1 MEEYAVY
8 IWVAVTILSVLVEAA
23 TSQMVSIWFVF
34 GALAA
39 LIAGL
44 FGGSFI
50 LQVIVFVIVTIIA
63 LILTRPLVKN
73 ASIFKKEDTN
83 AGRYVGKEGIVT
95 ARINNLENEGQVSVL
110 GSTWSARSWDGVPIE
125 ENEHVVIEK
134 IEGVKLIVSKK

>member
-8 IWVAVTILSVLVEAA
+8 IWVAVTILAVLVEAA

-34 GALAA
+34 GALGA
-39 LIAGL
+39 LITGL
-44 FGGSFI
+44 FGGGFLI
-50 LQVIVFVIVTIIA
+50 QVIVFVVVTIIA

-73 ASIFKKEDTN
+73 ASLFKKEDTN

-95 ARINNLENEGQVSVL
+95 VTINNLENEGQVSVL
-110 GSTWSARSWDGVPIE
+110 GSTWSARSYDGTPIE

>member
-8 IWVAVTILSVLVEAA
+8 IWVAVTILAVLVEAA

-44 FGGSFI
+44 IGANFLI
-50 LQVIVFVIVTIIA
+50 QVIVFAIVTMIA
-63 LILTRPLVKN
+63 LVLTRPLVKN
-73 ASIFKKEDTN
+73 ASLFKKEETN

-95 ARINNLENEGQVSVL
+95 VRINNLENEGQVSVL
-110 GSTWSARSWDGVPIE
+110 GSSWSARSWDGTPIE
-125 ENEHVVIEK
+125 ENERVVIEK
-134 IEGVKLIVSKK
+134 IEGVKLIVSK

>member
-8 IWVAVTILSVLVEAA
+8 IWVAVTILAVLVEAA

-44 FGGSFI
+44 IGANFLI
-50 LQVIVFVIVTIIA
+50 QVIVFAIVTMIA
-63 LILTRPLVKN
+63 LVLTRPLVKN
-73 ASIFKKEDTN
+73 ASLFKKEETN
-83 AGRYVGKEGIVT
+83 AGRFVGKEGIVT
-95 ARINNLENEGQVSVL
+95 VRINNLENEGQVSVL
-110 GSTWSARSWDGVPIE
+110 GSSWSARSWDGTPIE
-125 ENEHVVIEK
+125 ENERVVIEK

>member
-73 ASIFKKEDTN
+73 ASLFKKEDTN

>member
-8 IWVAVTILSVLVEAA
+8 IWVAVTILAVLVEAE
-23 TSQMVSIWFVF
+23 TSRMVSIWFVF

-44 FGGSFI
+44 IGANFLI
-50 LQVIVFVIVTIIA
+50 QVIVFAIVTMIA
-63 LILTRPLVKN
+63 LVLTRPLVKN
-73 ASIFKKEDTN
+73 ASLFKKEETN

-95 ARINNLENEGQVSVL
+95 VRINNLENEGQVSVL
-110 GSTWSARSWDGVPIE
+110 GSSWSARSWDGTPIE
-125 ENEHVVIEK
+125 ENERVVIEK

>member
-8 IWVAVTILSVLVEAA
+8 IWVAVTILAVLVEAA

-44 FGGSFI
+44 IGANFLI
-50 LQVIVFVIVTIIA
+50 QVIVFAIVTMIA
-63 LILTRPLVKN
+63 LVLTRPLVKN
-73 ASIFKKEDTN
+73 ASLFKKEETN

-95 ARINNLENEGQVSVL
+95 VRINNLENEGQVSVL
-110 GSTWSARSWDGVPIE
+110 GSSWSARSWDGTPIE
-125 ENEHVVIEK
+125 ENERVVIEK

>member
-8 IWVAVTILSVLVEAA
+8 IWVAVTILAVLVEAA

-34 GALAA
+34 GALGA
-39 LIAGL
+39 LITGL
-44 FGGSFI
+44 FGGSFLI
-50 LQVIVFVIVTIIA
+50 QVIVFVIVTIIA

-73 ASIFKKEDTN
+73 ASLFKKEDTN

-95 ARINNLENEGQVSVL
+95 VKINNLENEGQVSVL
-110 GSTWSARSWDGVPIE
+110 GSTWSARSYDGIPIE
-125 ENEHVVIEK
+125 ENEHVIIEK

>member
-1 MEEYAVY
+1 M
-8 IWVAVTILSVLVEAA
+8 
-23 TSQMVSIWFVF
+23 
-34 GALAA
+34 
-39 LIAGL
+39 IAGL

-73 ASIFKKEDTN
+73 ASLFKKEDTN

>member
-8 IWVAVTILSVLVEAA
+8 IWVAVTILAVLVEAA

-44 FGGSFI
+44 IGANFLI
-50 LQVIVFVIVTIIA
+50 QVIVFAIVTMIA
-63 LILTRPLVKN
+63 LVLTRPLVKN
-73 ASIFKKEDTN
+73 ASFFKKEETN
-83 AGRYVGKEGIVT
+83 AGRFVGKEGIVT
-95 ARINNLENEGQVSVL
+95 VRINNLENEGQVSVL
-110 GSTWSARSWDGVPIE
+110 GSSWSARSWDGTPIE
-125 ENEHVVIEK
+125 ENERVVIEK